1 MVSVKKLI
9 GNYLGFPTEIEACGR
24 SGVGKYIKMPTDK
37 GSNLCG
43 TRTHEIGTVK
53 FTSDDD
59 GNYDMALQ
67 YEPNNFGKLLNMHNT
82 INLYLNNNTTP
93 PDSLSPEMIVTM
105 IENAKG
111 EITVN
116 GSVVTSNSIPVEDF
130 ANQVYVDITT
140 KQ

>member
-1 MVSVKKLI
+1 MMVSVKKLI

-24 SGVGKYIKMPTDK
+24 SGVGKYIKMPTDE
-37 GSNLCG
+37 GSNLGG
-43 TRTHEIGTVK
+43 TRTHDIGTVT
-53 FTSDDD
+53 FTSND

-67 YEPNNFGKLLNMHNT
+67 YKPNNFGKLLKMHKT
-82 INLYLNNNTTP
+82 ISLYLNNNTTP

>member
-1 MVSVKKLI
+1 M
-9 GNYLGFPTEIEACGR
+9 F
-24 SGVGKYIKMPTDK
+24 
-37 GSNLCG
+37 
-43 TRTHEIGTVK
+43 H
-53 FTSDDD
+53 
-59 GNYDMALQ
+59 
-67 YEPNNFGKLLNMHNT
+67 
-82 INLYLNNNTTP
+82 LNNNTTP